1 MNALGRSGT
10 IPSHR
15 PHYRLFN
22 RVNSLASAPAYCET
36 EKHSGEEL
44 KGRNEMRALRLEVT
58 YTTEYADLVIQIA
71 CVALR
76 FSDGMVGPTVKQ
88 TERQTGRQCNQHL

>member
-1 MNALGRSGT
+1 
-10 IPSHR
+10 
-15 PHYRLFN
+15 
-22 RVNSLASAPAYCET
+22 
-36 EKHSGEEL
+36 
-44 KGRNEMRALRLEVT
+44 MRALRLEVT